1 MNSRPNPPGADP
13 LVRVS
18 HLRLDIPVRG
28 EPRRV
33 LHDVSFEVGAGVALG
48 LVGESG
54 SGKSMTTRVLMR
66 LLPHG
71 AATDGDV
78 LFDGTPVTG
87 MDRRAL
93 RRYRSS
99 EVAMVYQDPRAAIN
113 PVYTVGAFLTE
124 ALREQKV
131 SRKEAEERAV
141 ALLREVGITDAPRRM
156 RQYPHQLSGGLL
168 QRVMIASAM
177 LTKPRLLIADE
188 PTTALDVTTQEEVMA
203 ILDEQRRERGLAL
216 VFITHDLD
224 LAAAVTDR
232 IAVMYAGTVL
242 ETAAS
247 ANLHETALHPYTVG
261 LLASRPSTVDV
272 KRLWAIPGRPVS
284 AFEAGPGCVFTERCP
299 FAQDRCRAERPAL
312 RTVDDHQVA
321 CHRAEELRGRIT
333 YEADGHADHQ
343 HDEQTE
349 SV

>member
-1 MNSRPNPPGADP
+1 MSSRPNHTGADP

-18 HLRLDIPVRG
+18 HLSLDIPVRG

-33 LHDVSFEVGAGVALG
+33 LHDVSFEVGAGEALG

-66 LLPHG
+66 LLPYG
-71 AATDGDV
+71 SATGGDV
-78 LFDGTPVTG
+78 LFDGTSVTA

-93 RRYRSS
+93 RSYRAS
-99 EVAMVYQDPRAAIN
+99 EVAMIYQDPRAAIN
-113 PVYTVGAFLTE
+113 PVRTVGDFLTE
-124 ALREQKV
+124 ALREAKV
-131 SRKEAEERAV
+131 TRREAEERAV
-141 ALLREVGITDAPRRM
+141 TLLREVGITDAPRRM

-177 LTKPRLLIADE
+177 LTRPRLLIADE

-247 ANLHETALHPYTVG
+247 KTLHETALHPYTVG

-284 AFEAGPGCVFTERCP
+284 AFEAGPGCVFADRCP
-299 FAQDRCRAERPAL
+299 FAQDLCREERPAL

-333 YEADGHADHQ
+333 YEPGGHADHQ

-349 SV
+349 TV